1 MGCRVGFNFLK
12 VAFFS
17 PHQQQKVVFKDVLV
31 EGKIGFRI
39 LSPQQETLEEFLG
52 CLNKTFIFHGE

>member
-1 MGCRVGFNFLK
+1 MGCRVGFNFLI

-17 PHQQQKVVFKDVLV
+17 PHQKQKGVFKDVLV

-39 LSPQQETLEEFLG
+39 LSPQQETLEFLG
-52 CLNKTFIFHGE
+52 SLNKTFIFHGE